1 MRNRF
6 AAQRLLSLAA
16 FICLASS
23 GFAQGTVDMTLTS
36 AGNNILGPA
45 YVGPYYATVGSE
57 TNVAIICDDFADESY
72 VGQNWTADV
81 FNVANLG
88 AGGQTWMETKGVT
101 LQDYSEAAWLAEQLV
116 DPTSITCLSGADC
129 AGDIQYAIWQLFD
142 PQGNPL
148 QYLSGNDLTTA
159 SNALTQ
165 ATTLAANMPLSD
177 FSNVTVYS
185 PVGGGPPQEFLSV
198 TTPEPSFLALFGV
211 DLPVLLIAVFLI
223 RRHRAGATR

>member
-1 MRNRF
+1 MKNRF
-6 AAQRLLSLAA
+6 AMQRLLSLAA

-45 YVGPYYATVGSE
+45 YVGPYYATAGSE
-57 TNVAIICDDFADESY
+57 INVAIICDDFADDSY

-81 FNVANLG
+81 FNVANLN

-101 LQDYSEAAWLAEQLV
+101 QPEYSEAAWLAEQLI
-116 DPTSITCLSGADC
+116 DPTAFTCLSGADC

-142 PQGNPL
+142 PQDNPL
-148 QYLSGNDLTTA
+148 QYLSGNDLTNA

-165 ATTLAANMPLSD
+165 ATTRAANMPRSGFFD
-177 FSNVTVYS
+177 VTIYS
-185 PVGGGPPQEFLSV
+185 PAGGGPPQEFLRV

-211 DLPVLLIAVFLI
+211 DLPALLIVVFLI
-223 RRHRAGATR
+223 RRRRAGATR